1 MFPQQSVASILKS
14 CRASVMMSLLGGL
27 AHDQLVG
34 GADIDGLQGG
44 VSERSLPHESEN
56 LSLIGH

>member
-1 MFPQQSVASILKS
+1 
-14 CRASVMMSLLGGL
+14 MMSLLGGL